1 MFFVSII
8 LASVGIYFIAQSLVN
23 DSFDDRLLGIILL
36 GSAIFTAI
44 IGWSMLNIMS

>member
-8 LASVGIYFIAQSLVN
+8 LAVAGIYFIASSLVN

-36 GSAIFTAI
+36 GSAVFTAI
-44 IGWSMLNIMS
+44 VGWSMLNVMN